1 MIASMTGFGRGLFKI
16 DDIEVNAEVRT
27 VNNRFLDIILKI
39 PRCLTTYEQHIR
51 ELVGQ
56 YIRRGRVNV
65 WIGLSGERAES
76 WKLRLNKNLVSAYLQ
91 IADTLKKEFTVPG
104 ELGLTEVMTLPDLIE
119 TEESDEAD
127 EATWQCTQEA
137 LKMALESLVAMRLRE
152 GEELKRDFE
161 QRIENLDRLV
171 EKIEAIA
178 ANSPAEQLEKLR
190 SRIASLLPNEQ
201 VDESRL
207 ELELAL
213 LADRLD
219 ITEECVRFHSHNK
232 LFLEMLD
239 AEQSEGRKLNFLL
252 QEMNREANTMG
263 VKAASSEVS
272 HLVVQIKEEVERIRE
287 QVQNVE

>member
-104 ELGLTEVMTLPDLIE
+104 ELGLAEVMTLPDLIE

-127 EATWQCTQEA
+127 EASWQCTQEA

-161 QRIENLDRLV
+161 QRIENLARQSSSKNCVPGSLRFCRTNKSMRAASNWSWPCWPIGWTSPKSAFV
-171 EKIEAIA
+171 FIAITSCSLKCWTPS
-178 ANSPAEQLEKLR
+178 SPR
-190 SRIASLLPNEQ
+190 
-201 VDESRL
+201 DES
-207 ELELAL
+207 
-213 LADRLD
+213 
-219 ITEECVRFHSHNK
+219 
-232 LFLEMLD
+232 
-239 AEQSEGRKLNFLL
+239 
-252 QEMNREANTMG
+252 
-263 VKAASSEVS
+263 
-272 HLVVQIKEEVERIRE
+272 
-287 QVQNVE
+287 